1 VFLNYYLNTEAFPG
15 ATRLQYAFVGGLS
28 MAIAMV
34 ISPLVTISVR
44 KLGTRTTLL
53 IGVFFQ
59 TVSFIAAS
67 FATAIWQLALS
78 QGACFA
84 IGLGFLFVG
93 SVGVIPQWFTT
104 RRSLANGISA
114 SGSGFGGLIY
124 SLATNAMIQS
134 VGLSWAFRI
143 LAIISFVVNF
153 TCAILLRD
161 RNKQVGSIHMAFD
174 FRLLKR
180 YEFWLLQ
187 GYGFFSMLAY
197 VVLLFSIPNYGH
209 AVGLT
214 QKQGSI
220 LAAVLNLG
228 QGLGRPPIGYF
239 SDWIGRINMAGTMT
253 FLSGVLALVVWI
265 NAKSFGVSCG
275 PVID

>member
-15 ATRLQYAFVGGLS
+15 ATKLQYAFVGGLS

-209 AVGLT
+209 VVGLT

-275 PVID
+275 LVTE